1 MFRHVSSHSVRELQE
16 LIGRTGQASAHIQA
30 GVVEPQRSLLIP
42 VSVRFWDSPGPGDSY
57 AHWLDDVSESG
68 IGISSDYPF
77 LEGQVLAVE
86 LCVNNTIWQD
96 CMRIVHAGRTANG
109 YRFDLE
115 SVDDPSGMALSN
127 PATTRGLPDP
137 TRQLQRKARERAWLA
152 QAKED
157 IRKATRA
164 YLLARRSWGLL
175 GTSVKKQIASAIQ
188 TMPGTV
194 KPTIDGCR
202 RRHERRTVSG
212 DTYLVI
218 HGVHQ
223 WKIVAAHVVD
233 VSTGGLRM
241 AVPVTVEENR
251 PNGGTGFQFEV
262 GTPVVVGLGSEPNT
276 LWVPAEI
283 VRVEDPCGGLRH
295 LGLQF
300 ITPKSLEAFSH

>member
-16 LIGRTGQASAHIQA
+16 LIGRTGETSAHIQA

-42 VSVRFWDSPGPGDSY
+42 VSVRFWDCPGPGDSY

-77 LEGQVLAVE
+77 LEGQVVAVE

-115 SVDDPSGMALSN
+115 SEDPAN
-127 PATTRGLPDP
+127 VTTGSSAHPRELPDP
-137 TRQLQRKARERAWLA
+137 TRQLQQKARERAWLA

-164 YLLARRSWGLL
+164 YLLARKSWGLL
-175 GTSVKKQIASAIQ
+175 GTSVKKQIAKAIQ
-188 TMPGTV
+188 TMPGTAR
-194 KPTIDGCR
+194 PTIEGCR
-202 RRHERRTVSG
+202 RRHERRAVSG
-212 DTYLVI
+212 DTYLVV

-233 VSTGGLRM
+233 VSIGGLRM
-241 AVPVTVEENR
+241 AVPMRVEENR
-251 PNGGTGFQFEV
+251 SNGEGFHFEV

-283 VRVEDPCGGLRH
+283 VRVEEPSGGLRY

-300 ITPKSLEAFSH
+300 ITPRSLEAFSH